1 MRSGSSVDFIDPS
14 VFQPE
19 PLHSERIPDAE
30 LKGTHPNSSRPDFN
44 SKRALSMSHSG
55 HPSILFVDS
64 AVPDREVLLAGV
76 DPRTKIVL
84 LSSTGDPLGQIS
96 DLLDGCTGVQQLA
109 ILAHGGPGH
118 LRLSG
123 QILDTNAL
131 SRATGYL
138 ARIRDTL
145 APTAEIV
152 LVACEAGAGE
162 AGARF
167 TEALEAALDVPVHT
181 ATTPLGGDAGWR
193 ALPAAAALFSPE
205 ALGAYS
211 HRLIVY
217 IGSADNNNFDGA
229 AGNDSL
235 RGNAGNDTLNGNGG
249 ADTINGGDDNDRISG
264 GTGVDSLIGGNGDD
278 TFFIASGDVAG
289 GAETIDGGAGTDIIS
304 LTGGGSFDLS
314 GATISVE
321 TISGGTGADSITGTT
336 GADHIDGGGGADIIS
351 GNNGNDTLSG
361 GAGADT
367 IDAGVGNDSI
377 SGGTGVDSLIG
388 GDGFDTFFVASGDIA
403 GGAETIDGGNNSD
416 ILSLTGGG
424 SFDFSGATIS
434 VETINGGTASDTVT
448 GTTARDVIHGGTG
461 DDVLSGHGGNDDVF
475 GQGGNDTLYGGDGN
489 DLVRDNSGDNV
500 LYGGAG
506 NDTLS
511 GTVGNDTLQGGTGN
525 DSLLAGSGTNLLDG
539 GAGNDT
545 IQGSQTNLN
554 GDTLTGVDADDT
566 LLILSKDLSSLNGST
581 VSSSIDLGDGNT
593 LNLSLGNYTATL
605 SATESGGN
613 TSIGFTLSEIQ
624 AQSSSGDSS
633 IPKSN
638 QSAGDAAGTETSFTL
653 ANTGSAAQ
661 TGTLLEDS
669 GSGNI
674 VTVQLPGFVSATVS
688 GPASSE
694 APGAATGTLDGQ
706 VQGTGSTDASF
717 LNLQGSR
724 FLDSLGAG
732 ASVDVRTITFSGN
745 GISTPQ
751 TIEIADQSSGSG
763 VEAFIFD
770 MSGLPAG
777 STLVLNDIDF
787 AIVIGNV
794 TVNSSGNGPIYL
806 AGDSSAQTVSLGNF
820 GDTVAGGG
828 GTDTVNGGYGEDLV
842 YGNQGNDSLFG
853 GGGRDTIF
861 GGQDQDSIN
870 GGNDNDILYGNKGE
884 DTLIGGG
891 NSDLLYGGQGND
903 IVYGNLG
910 DDSLNGN
917 IGNDTLFGGQGNDL
931 LWGNSGDDTLVG
943 GSGADTFIFGFNGGH
958 DQVSDFQA
966 GTDSLQVADGITYT
980 AEDNG
985 SNTVLSLSDGGT
997 VTLIGVSKSALGIAA
1012 TAGWDLA

>member
-1 MRSGSSVDFIDPS
+1 
-14 VFQPE
+14 
-19 PLHSERIPDAE
+19 
-30 LKGTHPNSSRPDFN
+30 
-44 SKRALSMSHSG
+44 MSHSR

-64 AVPDREVLLAGV
+64 AVPDREILLAGV
-76 DPRTKIVL
+76 DPRTKIIP
-84 LSSTGDPLGQIS
+84 LSPAGDPIGQIS
-96 DLLDGCTGVQQLA
+96 DVLAGLTGVQNLSILSHGAPGQLH
-109 ILAHGGPGH
+109 LAGRVVD
-118 LRLSG
+118 L
-123 QILDTNAL
+123 TAL
-131 SRATGYL
+131 SEATPHL
-138 ARIRDTL
+138 LRIKAAL
-145 APTAEIV
+145 APDAEV
-152 LVACEAGAGE
+152 TLVACAAGAGT
-162 AGARF
+162 AGAQF
-167 TEALEAALDVPVHT
+167 ANSLEDALGVPVH
-181 ATTPLGGDAGWR
+181 AASAPLGADAGWH
-193 ALPAAAALFSPE
+193 ALPAAAALFSAK
-205 ALGAYS
+205 ALATYA
-211 HRLIVY
+211 HRLATLN
-217 IGSADNNNFDGA
+217 GGADADTILGTGTADELNGL
-229 AGNDSL
+229 AGNDL
-235 RGNAGNDTLNGNGG
+235 IRGFGGNDTLDGG
-249 ADTINGGDDNDRISG
+249 ADNDQISG
-264 GTGVDSLIGGNGDD
+264 GTGVDSLLGDTGDD

-289 GAETIDGGAGTDIIS
+289 GAETINGGAGTDIIS

-377 SGGTGVDSLIG
+377 SGGTGVDSLLG
-388 GDGFDTFFVASGDIA
+388 GDGFDTFFVASGDVA

-416 ILSLTGGG
+416 IISLTGGG
-424 SFDFSGATIS
+424 SFDFSGATVS
-434 VETINGGTASDTVT
+434 VETINGGAAADTVT
-448 GTTARDVIHGGTG
+448 GTTARDVIHGGNG
-461 DDVLSGHGGNDDVF
+461 ADILSGHDGNDDVF

-489 DLVRDNSGDNV
+489 DLVRDNSGNNV
-500 LYGGAG
+500 IYGDAG

-545 IQGSQTNLN
+545 IQGSQANLN
-554 GDTLTGVDADDT
+554 GDTLTGVDAGDT
-566 LLILSKDLSSLNGST
+566 LLVLSKDLSSLNGSS

-593 LNLSLGNYTATL
+593 LNLSLGNFTATL
-605 SATESGGN
+605 SANVSGGN
-613 TSIGFTLSEIQ
+613 TTIGFTLSEIQ
-624 AQSSSGDSS
+624 SSSGDGS
-633 IPKSN
+633 ISKSN
-638 QSAGDAAGTETSFTL
+638 QSNGDVAGTETSFTL

-694 APGAATGTLDGQ
+694 VPGSASGTLNGQ
-706 VQGTGSTDASF
+706 VVGTGSTDASF

-732 ASVDVRTITFSGN
+732 ASVDVRTITFSGA
-745 GISTPQ
+745 GVTTPQ
-751 TIEIADQSSGSG
+751 TIEISDQSTGSG

-770 MSGLPAG
+770 LSALPAG

-820 GDTVAGGG
+820 GDTIAGGG
-828 GTDTVNGGYGEDLV
+828 GTDTVDGGYGEDLV

-853 GGGRDTIF
+853 GGGQDTLF
-861 GGQDQDSIN
+861 GGQDQDSLN
-870 GGNDNDILYGNKGE
+870 GGNDNDVLYGNMGE

-917 IGNDTLFGGQGNDL
+917 IGNDILFGGQGNDVVNGGDGADQIA
-931 LWGNSGDDTLVG
+931 GNQGDDTLVG
-943 GSGADTFIFGFNGGH
+943 GGGADTFLFGFDTGN
-958 DQVSDFQA
+958 DQVSDFTA
-966 GTDSLQVADGITYT
+966 GIDSLQVANGLTYT
-980 AEDNG
+980 AEDSG
-985 SNTVLSLSDGGT
+985 GNTQLTLSDGGT
-997 VTLIGVSKSALGIAA
+997 VTLIGVSKSELGITA